1 MLLAKAFALRLQDI
15 RRRLQ
20 QQYGKDVPLTEENLG
35 IWKVEMAM
43 NMLAQMLQEL
53 YLSQLVARVV
63 PFSSD
68 AAIADLF
75 RRYGRMGIAPFLLAS
90 YLRGGREGVGKAWT
104 EVRQAE
110 NLPSTMRDIPSEVRS
125 FLRKEKVKNFLEEIR
140 SLASKVVE
148 NYVFSDEH
156 ERAVDNAVGE
166 FLAAYFPSQLIRDH
180 IKVVTKDILRAISVP
195 PDEVRAQIDEFFSK
209 ISQQLGQIP
218 VSVFSSKVLE
228 QMVGKELTPE
238 EVDLIVDYLAPAFLL
253 SHYANRIGGSAEVT
267 LMDELI
273 RWGVIGREEDIG
285 LTGLNS
291 YYPIFRWSWSG
302 ELDKEIDRDAVEPP
316 YKEMVGLRGATY
328 TGGVVQDIGVGVR
341 LSHEILEMMGYEVK
355 DTSPLPELLRR
366 NFPLYGIK
374 YPLEDLIKVFA
385 FLARQVE
392 KKGEVVI
399 DRQRMPSLFELVTKT
414 LMIEA
419 ENEVRLTKEH
429 KSRLENVAGLISQ
442 VLGVYRLVEEG
453 RRGKAVWDY
462 SRMLDEFD
470 GVIIPTLS
478 AITNTG
484 VGSPRELHRLAY
496 GAAVEAA
503 LYLAD
508 NRETQEN
515 LLANF
520 KGAVFSFRGHT
531 GRAETG
537 LTAEG
542 LSFTGVDGKEITI
555 RDLVLDM
562 AAPLPRTPEGEINWG
577 ELERRIRRIVDNFSI
592 LVGLPAAE
600 KGEPEI
606 EEEEPQV
613 EEAIYE
619 RLFHFRS
626 AGKVPQVHRFLL
638 IPWRESRRPRFLEG
652 EVTWREKVKKW
663 REVFA
668 NWGSLSEDERKTKLL
683 EIYTEMHSLVAGAW
697 GVVADRIANSLEGQV
712 ALFVS
717 NPEGLVRWLRNLKS
731 GSLSYVTFTQMVEEG
746 ERPIDER
753 LADTGVELGEEAAEE
768 GIWLYLVSKVAS
780 PFVGGDIEGAKR
792 NLSFLANALDETG
805 WDFGLV
811 DDLIEE
817 MKAGVAPDV
826 RELKEKVFKNNADL
840 FQNFVNFLEREWD
853 ALISQIEA
861 EEEEEVEPL
870 PPPEEPVPTPEE
882 EEPEVPPEVPEPEEE
897 EMKPSEEELPE
908 ELPTEEEEREGW
920 VSLLKFNLLSEVLQ
934 FVS

>member
-238 EVDLIVDYLAPAFLL
+238 EADLIVDYLAPAFLL

-328 TGGVVQDIGVGVR
+328 TGGLVQDIGVGIR

-399 DRQRMPSLFELVTKT
+399 DRQRMPNLFELVTKT

-419 ENEVRLTKEH
+419 KDEVRLTEEH

-484 VGSPRELHRLAY
+484 VGSPHELHRLAY
-496 GAAVEAA
+496 GAAIEAA

-562 AAPLPRTPEGEINWG
+562 AAPLPRTPEGEINWD
-577 ELERRIRRIVDNFSI
+577 ELEGRIRRIVGNLSVI
-592 LVGLPAAE
+592 LGLPAL
-600 KGEPEI
+600 GES
-606 EEEEPQV
+606 
-613 EEAIYE
+613 EARTPIYE
-619 RLFHFRS
+619 DLFHFRGS
-626 AGKVPQVHRFLL
+626 GKIPQFHPFLR
-638 IPWRESRRPRFLEG
+638 IPWRERESKKAKRRLE
-652 EVTWREKVKKW
+652 EEEEVVTWRKIVEKW
-663 REVFA
+663 RGIFA
-668 NWGSLSEDERKTKLL
+668 NWNSLSEDEKKSKLL
-683 EIYTEMHSLVAGAW
+683 EIYNEMRSIVADAW
-697 GVVADRIANSLEGQV
+697 GVIADRIANSLEGQV

-731 GSLSYVTFTQMVEEG
+731 GSLSYVTFSQMVEEG

-882 EEPEVPPEVPEPEEE
+882 EEPEVSPEVPEPEEE